1 MQYRSL
7 GNNGPMVSS
16 IGFGAMAL
24 VDGMYGEVEELSA
37 IRTIQRAIDLGVNF
51 IDTADAYA
59 SGRNEE
65 LVGRAI
71 KSNRDG
77 VIVASKFGIVFYPG
91 IESRILHTNWSNTL
105 TINGTPE
112 YARMAIDAT
121 LKRMGIDH
129 LDVWYLH
136 FPDPAVPIEETVGA
150 MSEAVIAGKVRHLA
164 LSNVTAD
171 QLRRAHQVYPIAAVQ
186 YEYSLWARKAEED
199 VLPTAKELGVGFVP
213 WSPLGSG
220 FLTGEVKNLG
230 EVDFR
235 NNNPRF
241 QGGNLQTNYDR
252 FAHMRDLAE
261 DLRVTPAQLA
271 LAWLLHQGQNV
282 VPIPG
287 TRNAIHMEQN
297 LKAVDV
303 PLTSDILR
311 ELSRVV
317 PRDIAVGAQLI

>member
-77 VIVASKFGIVFYPG
+77 VIVASKFGIVFHPG

-121 LKRMGIDH
+121 LERMGIDH

-150 MSEAVIAGKVRHLA
+150 MSEAVVAGKVRHLA

-171 QLRRAHQVYPIAAVQ
+171 QLWRAHQVYPIAAVQ

-220 FLTGEVKNLG
+220 FLTGEVKNVG

-241 QGGNLQTNYDR
+241 QGENLQTNYDR

-287 TRNAIHMEQN
+287 TRNTIHMEQN